1 MRAYLPVAILVAG
14 CTAQPPAERLRE
26 QALQAAYEIGQVQMA
41 CPDATPTITSTQLV
55 EPTAGGAPGASGREF
70 IYTANVAGCGD
81 TREYVIN
88 CHEGDGVCSPSA
100 R

>member
-1 MRAYLPVAILVAG
+1 MRVCLPIAVLLAG
-14 CTAQPPAERLRE
+14 CAAQPAAERLRE
-26 QALQAAYEIGQVQMA
+26 QALQAAYEMGQVQMA

-55 EPTAGGAPGASGREF
+55 EPPAGGVPGASGREF

-88 CHEGDGVCSPSA
+88 CHEDDGACSPSA